1 MNYLRLTIVLF
12 IVLAAIFFFLL
23 PISKV
28 VPRSNFFDFR
38 VKTDPKIVKV
48 ENYQEA
54 PMVSAK
60 SVVVL
65 DAKTGDV
72 LYEKNPTSRL
82 LPASTTKLLTALTAL
97 ENCSL
102 DQVVTVD
109 YVEKEPTQMGL
120 FYGDKLT
127 VESLLY
133 GLLISS
139 GNDAAYVLA
148 YSCSPSVADFVS
160 NMNEKARQLGLK
172 NSLFTNPAGFD
183 DPGEY
188 STAKDLAILARAAV
202 TNPLIAKIVATKTT
216 VVTDVTGNRSYY
228 LENVNKLLGSVDG
241 VDGIKTGQT
250 EGALGNLI
258 TKTERSG
265 NIIVTVVMG
274 SVDRFEDS
282 TVLIEWAFKNYHWQ
296 TQ

>member
-1 MNYLRLTIVLF
+1 
-12 IVLAAIFFFLL
+12 
-23 PISKV
+23 
-28 VPRSNFFDFR
+28 
-38 VKTDPKIVKV
+38 
-48 ENYQEA
+48 
-54 PMVSAK
+54 MVSAK

-127 VESLLY
+127 IESLLY
-133 GLLISS
+133 GLLVSS

-148 YSCSPSVADFVS
+148 YSCSPSVVDFVS

-216 VVTDVTGNRSYY
+216 VVTDTTGNRSYY
-228 LENVNKLLGSVDG
+228 LENVNKLLGNVDG

-258 TKTERSG
+258 TKTERNG
-265 NIIVTVVMG
+265 NIIVTVVMS

-282 TVLIEWAFKNYHWQ
+282 KALIEWAFKNHHWQ

>member
-1 MNYLRLTIVLF
+1 MNYLRLTIIIF
-12 IVLAAIFFFLL
+12 IVLAAISFFLL
-23 PISKV
+23 PTSQIV
-28 VPRSNFFDFR
+28 TRSSFFDIR
-38 VKTDPKIVKV
+38 VKTDPKILKS

-54 PMVSAK
+54 PPVFAK

-102 DQVVTVD
+102 DQIVTVD

-133 GLLISS
+133 GLLVSS

-228 LENVNKLLGSVDG
+228 LENVNKLLGNVDG

-258 TKTERSG
+258 TKTERNG

-282 TVLIEWAFKNYHWQ
+282 KALIEWAFKNYHWQ